1 MSRVLWLD
9 GRQTAIAVDLRR
21 RFLGRA
27 LGLLGKRRLAADS
40 CVWLDRCAAVHTVG
54 MRFSLD
60 LAFVSRAGV
69 VLRVDANVPPG
80 RIRWMCGAD
89 AVVEA
94 SAGVLRSCGVRA
106 GVRLAVRPRVGGL
119 CSALRREAGSAS
131 IEFVAAATL
140 VLLPLAGAIF
150 EGVQLAMTRQL
161 LTVAAVEAAR
171 VGAVTHGDLGAMRR
185 RLARGLV
192 PLFGAPA
199 PGADHGAALRAYASA
214 RLEVERPDLTRFSID
229 RPNAAAFADFAVE
242 AGGHRQIPNDG
253 DSLLA
258 ARGAAS
264 GLTLA
269 QSNILAIRVRYCRR
283 LVVPVLDEIITVAL
297 RSSGFSADP
306 FDLLCLA
313 RGRVPIEVR
322 ATLHMQS
329 PARAAA
335 LGIGR

>member
-1 MSRVLWLD
+1 MSRVLWLE
-9 GRQTAIAVDLRR
+9 GRQTAIAVDLRC
-21 RFLGRA
+21 RFLGR
-27 LGLLGKRRLAADS
+27 LRGLLGQRRPAADT
-40 CVWLDRCAAVHTVG
+40 CVWLARCAAVHTIG
-54 MRFSLD
+54 MRFAID
-60 LAFVSRAGV
+60 LAFVSRDGV

-80 RIRWMCGAD
+80 RIRWMRGAD
-89 AVVEA
+89 AVVE
-94 SAGVLRSCGVRA
+94 SNAGVLCRSGVRA
-106 GVRLAVRPRVGGL
+106 GSRLAVRPRAGASL
-119 CSALRREAGSAS
+119 SARRKQAGSAT

-150 EGVQLAMTRQL
+150 EAVQLAMTRQL

-171 VGAVTHGDLGAMRR
+171 IGAVTHGDRGAMRR

-192 PLFGAPA
+192 PLFGAPV
-199 PGADHGAALRAYASA
+199 PGTDHAAALRAYASA
-214 RLEVERPDLTRFSID
+214 LLEVERPDLTRFSID
-229 RPNAAAFADFAVE
+229 RPTAAAFADFAVD

-253 DSLLA
+253 DALLPH
-258 ARGAAS
+258 RGAAS

-306 FDLLCLA
+306 FDLFCLA